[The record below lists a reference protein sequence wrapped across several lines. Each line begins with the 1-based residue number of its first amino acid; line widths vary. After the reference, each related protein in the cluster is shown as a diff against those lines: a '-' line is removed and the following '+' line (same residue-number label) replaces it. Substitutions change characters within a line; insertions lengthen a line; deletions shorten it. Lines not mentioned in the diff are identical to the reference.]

1 MYFEY
6 TRSYK
11 KCENQFPFKKVES
24 QVNFDKAE
32 NKAAKGKQSSGKE
45 NKGEVKIN
53 SVFSNP
59 INTKAVSH
67 SASSSANRLYGGY
80 SNQNFSKLNINY
92 AEILKLINEALAN
105 KDELGQLFYSI
116 HNVLSTRMQI
126 NCSALGLINKQS
138 KCVNI
143 KLIDKIGSTY
153 SSKIMLADTENPV
166 AKCIKTRK
174 MQRTQDISFLSASYL
189 NNSAMLI
196 FPLVALDECLGVFAV
211 GDFRADMYTDLYQF
225 IGNTIG
231 LFAQNINLL
240 EMVEKNSDTDTL
252 TGLANHKHLQEE
264 LAKQIHLAEQSNS
277 QLSICIFDIS
287 NISQINRELGHAKG
301 DEIIKTV
308 AHKIKQN
315 IRNTDF
321 AGRYGGDEIAV
332 LMPNTPLEEAKYIA
346 EYLSYTLS
354 CVIVD
359 AVGPIKV
366 SAGIAAYPLASKNQE
381 KLLVLAEQAMYI
393 SKSKSYESGN
403 CIIVTSEDYNFW
415 DDEALKCF
423 AEVLTKKHAEIGVD
437 FEEELISKFQKK
449 KIISNKHLLDV
460 VTSLASTIDAKDPY
474 TKGHSTF
481 VSRYS
486 EALARSMRLPEAEV
500 ERIKLGALLHDIGKI
515 GIPENV
521 LKKPSMLNDEEW
533 EIMKQHPVIGAEKVL
548 APNESLRD
556 LIPMVKFHHEHYDGS
571 GYPFGLKGDEIPLSA
586 RIVSIADAYHALV
599 SDRPYRKGLGVEKA
613 CEILK
618 LGAGVQWDKELVR
631 QFIVIA
637 PSLSTEV

>member
-1 MYFEY
+1 V
-6 TRSYK
+6 S
-11 KCENQFPFKKVES
+11 FKES
-24 QVNFDKAE
+24 E
-32 NKAAKGKQSSGKE
+32 NKPLNNKSKRSNKE
-45 NKGEVKIN
+45 ESRSEVKIN

-59 INTKAVSH
+59 IAQVKGQTHTST
-67 SASSSANRLYGGY
+67 SANRLYGGY
-80 SNQNFSKLNINY
+80 SNPNYAKQLNINY
-92 AEILKLINEALAN
+92 QEILKLINETFAT

-116 HNVLSTRMQI
+116 HNILSTRMQI
-126 NCSALGLINKQS
+126 NCSAIGLVNKQS
-138 KCVNI
+138 KCVNL
-143 KLIDKIGSTY
+143 KLVDKVGSTY
-153 SSKIMLADTENPV
+153 SSKIMLTDTENPIV
-166 AKCIKTRK
+166 KCIKTKK
-174 MQRTQDISFLSASYL
+174 MQRTQDISFISASYL
-189 NNSAMLI
+189 NNSPMLL
-196 FPLVALDECLGVFAV
+196 FPLVAVNECLGVYAV
-211 GDFRADMYTDLYQF
+211 GDTRADIYAELYQF
-225 IGNTIG
+225 IGTSAG
-231 LFAQNINLL
+231 LFAQNVNLL

-264 LAKQIHLAEQSNS
+264 LSKQIHLAEQANS

-301 DEIIKTV
+301 DEIIRAV
-308 AHKIKQN
+308 AHKIKQS

-346 EYLSYTLS
+346 EYISYTLS

-366 SAGIAAYPLASKNQE
+366 SAGIASYPVASKDQE

-403 CIIVTSEDYNFW
+403 CIVVTSEDYNFW

-437 FEEELISKFQKK
+437 FEEELISKFHNE

-486 EALARSMRLPEAEV
+486 EALARAIRLPEAEV

-521 LKKPSMLNDEEW
+521 LKKPSMLTDEEW

-556 LIPMVKFHHEHYDGS
+556 LIPMVKFHHEHYDGT

>member
-1 MYFEY
+1 M
-6 TRSYK
+6 
-11 KCENQFPFKKVES
+11 NFKES
-24 QVNFDKAE
+24 E
-32 NKAAKGKQSSGKE
+32 NKPANNERSNKE
-45 NKGEVKIN
+45 ENRNEIKIN

-59 INTKAVSH
+59 INAKAQIH
-67 SASSSANRLYGGY
+67 ANSSANRLYGGY
-80 SNQNFSKLNINY
+80 SNQNYTKQLNINY
-92 AEILKLINEALAN
+92 QEILKLINESFSS

-116 HNVLSTRMQI
+116 HNILSARMQI
-126 NCSALGLINKQS
+126 NCSALGLINKHS

-143 KLIDKIGSTY
+143 KLVDKVGSTY
-153 SSKIMLADTENPV
+153 SSKIMLTDTENPV
-166 AKCIKTRK
+166 VKCVQTKK
-174 MQRTQDISFLSASYL
+174 MHRTQDISFLSASYL
-189 NNSAMLI
+189 NNSPMLV
-196 FPLVALDECLGVFAV
+196 FPLTAVNECLGVYAI
-211 GDFRADMYTDLYQF
+211 GDIRADMYTELYQF
-225 IGNTIG
+225 IGNSIG

-264 LAKQIHLAEQSNS
+264 LSRQIHLAEQSNS

-308 AHKIKQN
+308 AHKIKQS

-354 CVIVD
+354 CVIMD

-403 CIIVTSEDYNFW
+403 CIVVTSEDYNFW

-437 FEEELISKFQKK
+437 FEEELISKFHNE

-486 EALARSMRLPEAEV
+486 EALARAIRLPEAEV

-521 LKKPSMLNDEEW
+521 LKKPSMLNDDEW

-556 LIPMVKFHHEHYDGS
+556 LIPMVKFHHEHYDGT

-618 LGAGVQWDKELVR
+618 LGAGVQWDRELVR

>member
-1 MYFEY
+1 VSFEKSEEKKPASNK
-6 TRSYK
+6 RSNK
-11 KCENQFPFKKVES
+11 EES
-24 QVNFDKAE
+24 RN
-32 NKAAKGKQSSGKE
+32 
-45 NKGEVKIN
+45 EVKIN

-59 INTKAVSH
+59 INPKVQSH
-67 SASSSANRLYGGY
+67 VRTSANRLYGGY
-80 SNQNFSKLNINY
+80 SSQNYAKQLNINY
-92 AEILKLINEALAN
+92 QEILKYINEAFLSKN
-105 KDELGQLFYSI
+105 ELGQLFYSI
-116 HNVLSTRMQI
+116 HNILSTRMQI

-143 KLIDKIGSTY
+143 KLIDKVGSTY
-153 SSKIMLADTENPV
+153 SSKIMLTDTENPIV
-166 AKCIKTRK
+166 KCIQSKK
-174 MQRTQDISFLSASYL
+174 MQRAQDISFLSASYL
-189 NNSAMLI
+189 NNSAMLL
-196 FPLVALDECLGVFAV
+196 FPLITADECLGVFAV
-211 GDFRADMYTDLYQF
+211 GDTRADMYTELYQF
-225 IGNTIG
+225 IGNSVG

-264 LAKQIHLAEQSNS
+264 LSKQIHLAEQANS

-287 NISQINRELGHAKG
+287 NISQTNRELGHAKG

-308 AHKIKQN
+308 AHKIKQS

-403 CIIVTSEDYNFW
+403 CIVVTSEDYNFW

-437 FEEELISKFQKK
+437 FEEELISKFHNE

-486 EALARSMRLPEAEV
+486 EALARALRLPEAEV

-521 LKKPSMLNDEEW
+521 LKKPSMLTDDEW

-556 LIPMVKFHHEHYDGS
+556 LIPMVKFHHEHYDGT

>member
-1 MYFEY
+1 V
-6 TRSYK
+6 S
-11 KCENQFPFKKVES
+11 FKKS
-24 QVNFDKAE
+24 E
-32 NKAAKGKQSSGKE
+32 NKPANNKRSEDKE
-45 NKGEVKIN
+45 NRNEVKLN

-59 INTKAVSH
+59 INAKAQVHTST
-67 SASSSANRLYGGY
+67 SANRLYGGY
-80 SNQNFSKLNINY
+80 SSQNYTKQLNINY
-92 AEILKLINEALAN
+92 QEILKFINEAFISKN
-105 KDELGQLFYSI
+105 ELGQLFYSI
-116 HNVLSTRMQI
+116 HNILSQRMQI
-126 NCSALGLINKQS
+126 NCSALGLVNKQS
-138 KCVNI
+138 RCVNI
-143 KLIDKIGSTY
+143 KLIDKVGSTY
-153 SSKIMLADTENPV
+153 SNKIMLADTDNPIV
-166 AKCIKTRK
+166 KCIKSKK
-174 MQRTQDISFLSASYL
+174 MHRTQDISFLSASYL
-189 NNSAMLI
+189 NNSAMLL
-196 FPLVALDECLGVFAV
+196 FPLTAVDDCLGIYAI
-211 GDFRADMYTDLYQF
+211 GDPRADMYTELYQF
-225 IGNTIG
+225 IGNAIG

-264 LAKQIHLAEQSNS
+264 LSKQIHLAEQSNS
-277 QLSICIFDIS
+277 ELSICIFDIS

-308 AHKIKQN
+308 AHKIKQS

-403 CIIVTSEDYNFW
+403 CIVVTSEDYNFW

-437 FEEELISKFQKK
+437 FEEELISKFHNE

-486 EALARSMRLPEAEV
+486 EALARALRLPEAEV

-521 LKKPSMLNDEEW
+521 LKKPSMLNDDEW

-556 LIPMVKFHHEHYDGS
+556 LIPMVKFHHEHYDGT

-618 LGAGVQWDKELVR
+618 LGAGVQWDRELVR

>member
-1 MYFEY
+1 MSFKESNSKPLSNK
-6 TRSYK
+6 RSNK
-11 KCENQFPFKKVES
+11 EENR
-24 QVNFDKAE
+24 N
-32 NKAAKGKQSSGKE
+32 
-45 NKGEVKIN
+45 EVKIN

-59 INTKAVSH
+59 IAQVKGQAHTST
-67 SASSSANRLYGGY
+67 SANRLYGGY
-80 SNQNFSKLNINY
+80 SNPNYAKQLNINY
-92 AEILKLINEALAN
+92 QEILKLINEAFAS

-116 HNVLSTRMQI
+116 HNILSTRMQI
-126 NCSALGLINKQS
+126 NCSAIGLLNKQS
-138 KCVNI
+138 RCVNM
-143 KLIDKIGSTY
+143 KLVDKVGSTY
-153 SSKIMLADTENPV
+153 SSKIMLTDAENPIV
-166 AKCIKTRK
+166 KCIQTKK
-174 MQRTQDISFLSASYL
+174 MQRTQDVGFLSASYL
-189 NNSAMLI
+189 NNSPMLL
-196 FPLVALDECLGVFAV
+196 FPLIAVNECLGVYAV
-211 GDFRADMYTDLYQF
+211 GDTRADMYAELYQF
-225 IGNTIG
+225 IGNSAG
-231 LFAQNINLL
+231 LFAQNVNLL

-264 LAKQIHLAEQSNS
+264 LSKQIHLAEQANS

-301 DEIIKTV
+301 DEIIRAV
-308 AHKIKQN
+308 AHKIKQS

-366 SAGIAAYPLASKNQE
+366 SSGIASYPVASKDQE

-403 CIIVTSEDYNFW
+403 CIVVTSEDYNFW

-437 FEEELISKFQKK
+437 FEEELISKFHNE

-486 EALARSMRLPEAEV
+486 EALARSIRLPEAEV

-521 LKKPSMLNDEEW
+521 LKKPSMLTDEEW

-556 LIPMVKFHHEHYDGS
+556 LIPMVKFHHEHYDGT

>member
-1 MYFEY
+1 MSFKESEKKPASDK
-6 TRSYK
+6 RSNK
-11 KCENQFPFKKVES
+11 EENR
-24 QVNFDKAE
+24 N
-32 NKAAKGKQSSGKE
+32 
-45 NKGEVKIN
+45 EVKIN

-59 INTKAVSH
+59 ITPKAQTH
-67 SASSSANRLYGGY
+67 TRTSANRLYGGY
-80 SNQNFSKLNINY
+80 SSQNYAKQLNINY
-92 AEILKLINEALAN
+92 QEILKFINEAFISKN
-105 KDELGQLFYSI
+105 ELGQLFYSI
-116 HNVLSTRMQI
+116 HNIMSTRMQI

-138 KCVNI
+138 KCINI
-143 KLIDKIGSTY
+143 KLIDKVGSTY
-153 SSKIMLADTENPV
+153 SSKIMLTDTENPIV
-166 AKCIKTRK
+166 KCIQTKK

-189 NNSAMLI
+189 NSSPMLL
-196 FPLVALDECLGVFAV
+196 FPLIAANECLGVYAL
-211 GDFRADMYTDLYQF
+211 GDFRADMYTELYQF
-225 IGNTIG
+225 IGNSIG

-264 LAKQIHLAEQSNS
+264 LSKQIHLAEKSNS

-308 AHKIKQN
+308 AHKIKQS

-403 CIIVTSEDYNFW
+403 CIVVTSEDYNFW

-437 FEEELISKFQKK
+437 FEEELISKFHNE

-486 EALARSMRLPEAEV
+486 EALARALRLPEAEV

-521 LKKPSMLNDEEW
+521 LKKPSMLTDDEW

-556 LIPMVKFHHEHYDGS
+556 LIPMVKFHHEHYDGT

>member
-1 MYFEY
+1 M
-6 TRSYK
+6 S
-11 KCENQFPFKKVES
+11 FKES
-24 QVNFDKAE
+24 E
-32 NKAAKGKQSSGKE
+32 NKPLNNKSKRSNKE
-45 NKGEVKIN
+45 ESRSEVKIN

-59 INTKAVSH
+59 IAQVKGQTHTST
-67 SASSSANRLYGGY
+67 SANRLYGGY
-80 SNQNFSKLNINY
+80 SNPNYAKQLNINY
-92 AEILKLINEALAN
+92 QEILKLINETFAT

-116 HNVLSTRMQI
+116 HNILSTRMQI
-126 NCSALGLINKQS
+126 NCSAIGLVNKQS
-138 KCVNI
+138 KCVNL
-143 KLIDKIGSTY
+143 KLVDKVGSTY
-153 SSKIMLADTENPV
+153 SSKIMLTDTENPIV
-166 AKCIKTRK
+166 KCIKTKK
-174 MQRTQDISFLSASYL
+174 MQRTQDISFISASYL
-189 NNSAMLI
+189 NNSPMLL
-196 FPLVALDECLGVFAV
+196 FPLVAVNECLGVYAV
-211 GDFRADMYTDLYQF
+211 GDTRADIYAELYQF
-225 IGNTIG
+225 IGTSAG
-231 LFAQNINLL
+231 LFAQNVNLL

-264 LAKQIHLAEQSNS
+264 LSKQIHLAEQANS

-301 DEIIKTV
+301 DEIIRAV
-308 AHKIKQN
+308 AHKIKQS

-346 EYLSYTLS
+346 EYISYTLS

-366 SAGIAAYPLASKNQE
+366 SAGIASYPVASKDQE

-403 CIIVTSEDYNFW
+403 CIVVTSEDYNFW

-437 FEEELISKFQKK
+437 FEEELISKFHNE

-486 EALARSMRLPEAEV
+486 EALARAIRLPEAEV

-521 LKKPSMLNDEEW
+521 LKKPSMLTDEEW

-556 LIPMVKFHHEHYDGS
+556 LIPMVKFHHEHYDGT

>member
-1 MYFEY
+1 VN
-6 TRSYK
+6 SK
-11 KCENQFPFKKVES
+11 KA
-24 QVNFDKAE
+24 D
-32 NKAAKGKQSSGKE
+32 NKPAN
-45 NKGEVKIN
+45 NKNNTDNKNEVKIN

-59 INTKAVSH
+59 INSKTPVH
-67 SASSSANRLYGGY
+67 SRTSANRLYGGY
-80 SNQNFSKLNINY
+80 TNQTLAKQLNINY
-92 AEILKLINEALAN
+92 QEILKLVNDAFAN
-105 KDELGQLFYSI
+105 KKDLGQLFYSI

-138 KCVNI
+138 KCVNL

-153 SSKIMLADTENPV
+153 SSKVMLSDEENPV
-166 AKCIKTRK
+166 AKCISTRK
-174 MQRTQDISFLSASYL
+174 MQRAADISFLRASYL
-189 NNSAMLI
+189 NSSPMLI
-196 FPLVALDECLGVFAV
+196 FPLVALDECLGVFAL
-211 GDFRADMYTDLYQF
+211 GDFRADLYTELYQF
-225 IGNTIG
+225 IGNAIG

-240 EMVEKNSDTDTL
+240 EMVEQNSDTDTL

-264 LAKQIHLAEQSNS
+264 LAKQIHLAEKSDS
-277 QLSICIFDIS
+277 QLSICIFDVS

-354 CVIVD
+354 CTIMD

-366 SAGIAAYPLASKNQE
+366 SAGIAAYPVASKDQE

-393 SKSKSYESGN
+393 SKSKSYETGN

-437 FEEELISKFQKK
+437 FEEELISKFHNE

-486 EALARSMRLPEAEV
+486 EALARAIRLPEAEV

-515 GIPENV
+515 GIPENI

-533 EIMKQHPVIGAEKVL
+533 EIMKQHPVIGAQKVL

-556 LIPMVKFHHEHYDGS
+556 LIPMVKFHHEHYDGT

-637 PSLSTEV
+637 PSLSTEA